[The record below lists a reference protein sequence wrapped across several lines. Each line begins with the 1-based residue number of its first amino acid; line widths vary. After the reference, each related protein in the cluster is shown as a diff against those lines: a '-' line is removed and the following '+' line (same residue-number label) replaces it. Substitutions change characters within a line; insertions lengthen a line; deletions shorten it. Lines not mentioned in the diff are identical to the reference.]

1 MKSRKGITRR
11 GFLKAAGT
19 TAVAAG
25 TSGVWAPAILRAQ
38 QQPIK
43 IGHLVP
49 LTGFL
54 SPMGDY
60 ATKAGQL
67 AAEEINAAG
76 GVLGRPIQMLSD
88 DETNPG
94 VAVQK
99 ATKMIQQDKVDFLL
113 GTVSSAVALAV
124 MEVAERYQK
133 IFINSGSNSDEIRGA
148 KCNYY
153 TFCTEA
159 SNTQY
164 VKAIGRYLV
173 KNKNY
178 KTFYILTSDY
188 AFGHDLTRV
197 TRRLLAELG
206 GKEIGHDLVPT
217 GTADYSSYILKVRN
231 ANPEVVFCNVAGADQ
246 TTFLKQYT
254 EFGLKIDVA
263 GGVTDTVLMWN
274 AGKDT
279 AQGVWTV
286 IWWGDLDNAWTKN
299 FSTKYRQKYGLPPE
313 NQAWGDY
320 TSIKALAQAI
330 QMAGTTDSKK
340 VVEAMEKIKF
350 DAGKGRELYY
360 RTYDHQLIQP
370 MYVVSIKKTGN
381 RDQWD
386 IFNVVSEVPGKDE
399 SLEVIAPTKEEN
411 PCNMKRA

>member
-1 MKSRKGITRR
+1 MKKGVTRR
-11 GFLKAAGT
+11 GFLKAAAT

-25 TSGVWAPAILRAQ
+25 TSGLFAPAILRAQ

-43 IGHLVP
+43 IGHLIP

-60 ATKAGQL
+60 ASKAGKL
-67 AAEEINAAG
+67 AIEEINASG
-76 GVLGRPIQMLSD
+76 GVLGRPLETIVD

-99 ATKMIQQDKVDFLL
+99 ATKMIQQDKADFLL

-124 MEVAERYQK
+124 MDVAERYQK
-133 IFINSGSNSDEIRGA
+133 IFINSGSNSDEIRGG

-197 TRRLLAELG
+197 TRRLLGELG
-206 GKEIGHDLVPT
+206 GKEVGHDLVPT
-217 GTADYSSYILKVRN
+217 GTADYSSFILKIRN
-231 ANPEVVFCNVAGADQ
+231 ANPEVVFVNVAGADQ
-246 TTFLKQYT
+246 TTFLKQYS

-279 AQGVWTV
+279 AQGVWTL
-286 IWWGDLDNAWTKN
+286 IWWGDLDNPWTKN
-299 FSTKYRQKYGLPPE
+299 FTSKYRQKYGFPPE

-320 TSIKALAQAI
+320 TSINALAQAI
-330 QMAGTTDSKK
+330 KMAGTTDTKK
-340 VVEAMEKIKF
+340 VIEAMEKIKF
-350 DAGKGRELYY
+350 DGGKGRDLYY
-360 RTYDHQLIQP
+360 RPYDHQLIQP
-370 MYVVSIKKTGN
+370 MYVVDIKKTGN
-381 RDQWD
+381 KDKYD
-386 IFNVVSEVPGKDE
+386 IFNVVTEVPGKDE
-399 SLEVIAPTKEEN
+399 NMEAIAPTKEEN
-411 PCNMKRA
+411 PCNMKRG

>member
-1 MKSRKGITRR
+1 MTKGISRR
-11 GFLKAAGT
+11 SFLKTAGGAAAAAGT
-19 TAVAAG
+19 AQIF
-25 TSGVWAPAILRAQ
+25 APAILRAQ

-60 ATKAGQL
+60 ASKAGKL
-67 AAEEINAAG
+67 AIEEINAAG
-76 GVLGRPIQMLSD
+76 GVLGRKLETIVD

-94 VAVQK
+94 VGVQK

-124 MEVAERYQK
+124 MDVAERHQK
-133 IFINSGSNSDEIRGA
+133 IFFNTGSNSDEIRGA

-164 VKAIGRYLV
+164 VKAIGRYLI

-178 KTFYILTSDY
+178 KSFYILTSDY

-231 ANPEVVFCNVAGADQ
+231 AKPECIICNVAGSDQ
-246 TTFLKQYT
+246 TTFLKQYS

-274 AGKDT
+274 AGKEA

-286 IWWGDLDNAWTKN
+286 IWWGDLDNPWTKN
-299 FSTKYRQKYGLPPE
+299 FVAKYRAKYNLPPE

-320 TSIKALAQAI
+320 ASIKVLAEAI
-330 QMAGTTDSKK
+330 KMAGTTDSKK
-340 VVEAMEKIKF
+340 VVGALEKVKF
-350 DAGKGRELYY
+350 DGGKGRELYY
-360 RTYDHQLIQP
+360 RTYDHQLMQP
-370 MYVVSIKKTGN
+370 MYVASIKKTGN
-381 RDQWD
+381 KDKWD
-386 IFNVVSEVPGKDE
+386 IFNIEAAVPGKDE
-399 SLEVIAPTKEEN
+399 SLEVIAPTKDEN
-411 PCNMKRA
+411 PCSMKRG

>member
-1 MKSRKGITRR
+1 MERKGISRR
-11 GFLKAAGT
+11 RFIKTASAAAAAAGT
-19 TAVAAG
+19 AQIF
-25 TSGVWAPAILRAQ
+25 APAILRAQ

-54 SPMGDY
+54 SPMGDF
-60 ATKAGQL
+60 ASKAGKL
-67 AAEEINAAG
+67 AIEEINAAG
-76 GVLGRPIQMLSD
+76 GVLGRKLETIVD

-94 VAVQK
+94 VGVQK

-124 MEVAERYQK
+124 MDVAERYQK
-133 IFINSGSNSDEIRGA
+133 IFFNTGSNSDEIRGA

-197 TRRLLAELG
+197 TRRLLNELG

-217 GTADYSSYILKVRN
+217 GTADYSSFLLKVRN
-231 ANPEVVFCNVAGADQ
+231 AKPEVIFCNVAGSDQ

-263 GGVTDTVLMWN
+263 GGVTDTILMWN
-274 AGKDT
+274 TGKDT

-299 FSTKYRQKYGLPPE
+299 FVSKYRQKYGFPPE

-320 TSIKALAQAI
+320 TSLKVLAEAIK
-330 QMAGTTDSKK
+330 MAGTTDSKK
-340 VVEAMEKIKF
+340 VVEALEKVKF
-350 DAGKGRELYY
+350 DGGKGRELYY
-360 RTYDHQLIQP
+360 RTYDHQLMQP
-370 MYVVSIKKTGN
+370 MYVVDIKKTGN
-381 RDQWD
+381 KDKWD
-386 IFNVVSEVPGKDE
+386 IFNVVAEVPGKDE

-411 PCNMKRA
+411 PCNMKRV

>member
-1 MKSRKGITRR
+1 
-11 GFLKAAGT
+11 LKAAGA
-19 TAVAAG
+19 TAMAAG
-25 TSGVWAPAILRAQ
+25 TSGIFAPAILRAQ

-43 IGHLVP
+43 IGHLIP

-54 SPMGDY
+54 SPMGDF
-60 ATKAGQL
+60 AQKAGQL
-67 AAEEINAAG
+67 AAEEINASG
-76 GVLGRPIQMLSD
+76 GVLGRQIQMLAD

-99 ATKMIQQDKVDFLL
+99 ATKFIQQDKVDFLL

-124 MEVAERYQK
+124 MDVAERYQK
-133 IFINSGSNSDEIRGA
+133 IFFNTGSNSDEIRGA

-173 KNKNY
+173 KAKNY

-197 TRRLLAELG
+197 TRRLLNELG

-217 GTADYSSYILKVRN
+217 GTADYSSYLLKIRN
-231 ANPEVVFCNVAGADQ
+231 AKPEVIFCNVAGADQ

-274 AGKDT
+274 AGKET

-299 FSTKYRQKYGLPPE
+299 FVTKYRQKYGFPPE

-320 TSIKALAQAI
+320 TSIKVLAEAI
-330 QMAGTTDSKK
+330 KMAGTTDSKK
-340 VVEAMEKIKF
+340 VVEALEKIKF
-350 DAGKGRELYY
+350 DGGKGRELYY
-360 RTYDHQLIQP
+360 RTYDHQLMQP
-370 MYVVSIKKTGN
+370 MYVVDIKKTGN
-381 RDQWD
+381 KDKWD
-386 IFNVVSEVPGKDE
+386 IFNVVGEVPGKDE

-411 PCNMKRA
+411 PCNMKRG

>member
-1 MKSRKGITRR
+1 MKSRTGITRR

-360 RTYDHQLIQP
+360 RPYDHQLIQP

-381 RDQWD
+381 RDKWD
-386 IFNVVSEVPGKDE
+386 IFNVISEVPGKDE

-411 PCNMKRA
+411 LCNMKRG